1 MSVLSRIQWHDRP
14 TDGVVRYLSD
24 ARTRLTAWATGGAR
38 TDLPDGESLIPMA
51 DRERT
56 VSLRPVSDGVR
67 ALNGVEGIVRDRM
80 TNAGTATR
88 WTLVVR
94 VAGDDG
100 RVDVM
105 VENRMETSDPT
116 RPVRIERPRVVDDL
130 LAIPGQPRLGAL
142 PLLSAP
148 EPVPAGAVPI
158 LIDEVLRLPGR
169 LLPVIVC
176 TQSDRGGDD
185 WLERAHRIA
194 ERTLGFA
201 NVFTLDRS
209 AAGAFRRRFGGLAV
223 WDGGVRIYSQAPLD
237 PGSNGLRHRRFPPDR
252 FRTSPEAGV
261 DRVVAGAAAL
271 SARLPAPPALALFS
285 SPGAADAGAAP
296 DRVPAL
302 EADLSDALSQ
312 ADALGDELEERDN
325 EVNRLQG
332 HLARLREELERAG
345 MAHLYWGA
353 KDDPGTGLPDT
364 VQDIEEAV
372 LAAQFYLTDYL
383 RLPDKA
389 KRGLDRLATAPQAVV
404 WGNTAWRGLRSLAA
418 YARHRTED
426 HFQGG
431 FWEWCDAGFPES
443 WPATDK
449 KLSMSES
456 ETVQNTP
463 KFNNRR
469 LLPVSTDVDRTGKT
483 YMYSHLKVAEGGSD
497 LAPRIYFY
505 DDTHGNTGKIHVG
518 FIGPHYL
525 MPNTKS

>member
-56 VSLRPVSDGVR
+56 VSLRPVSDDVR

-80 TNAGTATR
+80 THAGTTTR

-105 VENRMETSDPT
+105 AENRMETSDPT

-130 LAIPGQPRLGAL
+130 LAIPGRPRLGAL
-142 PLLSAP
+142 PLLGAP

-176 TQSDRGGDD
+176 TQSDRGGDA

-209 AAGAFRRRFGGLAV
+209 AAGALRRRFGGLAV

-237 PGSNGLRHRRFPPDR
+237 PGSNGLRHRCFPPDR

-296 DRVPAL
+296 DRAPAL

-312 ADALGDELEERDN
+312 VDALGDELEERDN

-449 KLSMSES
+449 KLSMTES
-456 ETVQNTP
+456 ETVRNAP
-463 KFNNRR
+463 KFNDRR
-469 LLPVSTDVDRTGKT
+469 LLPVAREVHPSGRT
-483 YMYSHLKVAEGGSD
+483 YMYSHLKIAEGGKD
-497 LAPRIYFY
+497 LAPRVYFH
-505 DDTHGNTGKIHVG
+505 DDTDGSTGKVHIG

-525 MPNTKS
+525 MPNTRS